1 MNTLLAVYSSTTAT
15 SRDFWCCAVVRRDR
29 EAGEAGTAILERPWL
44 YSRGHRRGEGSSAE
58 RPAETQHG
66 RGPSQRTRLRF
77 FDQTFDITDLA
88 INKSKLQAPLMCR
101 NKRGNQREVTQLSLS
116 LSFQLVNSD
125 SLFRGI

>member
-1 MNTLLAVYSSTTAT
+1 MA
-15 SRDFWCCAVVRRDR
+15 
-29 EAGEAGTAILERPWL
+29 
-44 YSRGHRRGEGSSAE
+44 RRGEGSSAE
-58 RPAETQHG
+58 KPAETQHG
-66 RGPSQRTRLRF
+66 RGPSRRTRLRF